1 MHIIL
6 HILYEA
12 CVPFNL
18 YFLVKIYAKVKKKLK
33 NKNMPGSIYISGL
46 AYVILCGDD
55 VLIQSACNI
64 EAM

>member
-6 HILYEA
+6 HILYAA

-18 YFLVKIYAKVKKKLK
+18 YFLVKIIYAKVKKLK
-33 NKNMPGSIYISGL
+33 NKNMPDSIYISGV

>member
-18 YFLVKIYAKVKKKLK
+18 YFLVKIYAKVKKLK

-55 VLIQSACNI
+55 VLIKSACNI